1 MPKTMLTARIQ
12 NDLFDALEEI
22 STEKENKTFHVER
35 ALNEYK
41 PIKSALKPRRIEID
55 VPSGIN
61 VDAWNEWVDYRKNE
75 KKKTITKAAASKQ
88 FRLLLGYTK
97 EQQQQVIDISIQN
110 DYQGLFPIK
119 GFPAPKKEQ
128 DFVIKHTDTSWSDG
142 L

>member
-1 MPKTMLTARIQ
+1 MPKQMLSARIQ
-12 NDLFDALEEI
+12 DDLFDALESI
-22 STEKENKTFHVER
+22 STESKTKTYHVEK
-35 ALNEYK
+35 ALNRYM
-41 PIKSALKPRRIEID
+41 PIKQALKPRSVELE
-55 VPSGIN
+55 VPEGIN